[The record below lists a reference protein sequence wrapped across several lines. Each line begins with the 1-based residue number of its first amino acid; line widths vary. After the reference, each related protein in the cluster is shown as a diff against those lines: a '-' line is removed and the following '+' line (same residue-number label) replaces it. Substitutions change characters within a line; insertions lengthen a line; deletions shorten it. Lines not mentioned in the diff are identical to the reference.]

1 MSECRVLVTRHVFP
15 EAVDLLRPHVALT
28 YHDSRDGMTPEE
40 LAEAVADKHALIC
53 QLTDSV
59 GEGILDAGAELGIVA
74 NVAVGYDNIDIA
86 AAERRGIVV
95 TNTPGVLTES
105 TADLAFALLM
115 ATARRIT
122 EAERFLRAGKWRQWE
137 IDLLSGLDVHART
150 LGIVGMGRIGQAL
163 ARRARGFGM
172 RVIYHSR
179 SRLDAGLEAEFGVA
193 NIAFAELLAAADFV
207 SVHVPLTSETKG
219 LIGAEEL
226 RQMRTTAILVNTS
239 RGSIVDEDA
248 LIEALR
254 TGVIR
259 GAGLDVFASE
269 PDIDPRLLELDNVV
283 LLPHIASSTVATR
296 TTMCR
301 IAAENVLAFA
311 QGREP
316 PNTVDQWR
324 L

>member
-1 MSECRVLVTRHVFP
+1 
-15 EAVDLLRPHVALT
+15 
-28 YHDSRDGMTPEE
+28 
-40 LAEAVADKHALIC
+40 
-53 QLTDSV
+53 
-59 GEGILDAGAELGIVA
+59 
-74 NVAVGYDNIDIA
+74 
-86 AAERRGIVV
+86 
-95 TNTPGVLTES
+95 
-105 TADLAFALLM
+105 
-115 ATARRIT
+115 
-122 EAERFLRAGKWRQWE
+122 
-137 IDLLSGLDVHART
+137 
-150 LGIVGMGRIGQAL
+150 
-163 ARRARGFGM
+163 M

-179 SRLDAGLEAEFGVA
+179 TRLDTGLEAEFGVA
-193 NIAFAELLAAADFV
+193 NIAFAELLETADFV

-296 TTMCR
+296 TTMCC